1 MSILRSS
8 QIVTNGLVFALD
20 AADQG
25 SYISGSNTWYD
36 LSGNSS
42 NGTFSGSSTFNAA
55 NGGSISFNGTNQN
68 VNISPFQN
76 LQFTQLQA
84 YTIAVWLYWSSTA
97 STGFDYPFCVTLPAG
112 SVANGSN
119 ASYYLTLDNG
129 TLSASSF
136 SFDYNSNTA
145 GKCIMGAANSITKNK
160 WLYLVGTYSDNTT
173 TTARF
178 YINGTSVVVTSR
190 LNQSPGAINYTG
202 MVAVIGGRGSSTTPT
217 FTGSISNIQIYNRA
231 LNAVEVLQNYNATKG
246 RFGL

>member
-1 MSILRSS
+1 MAILRSS

-42 NGTFSGSSTFNAA
+42 NGALSGSSTFNAA

-112 SVANGSN
+112 NTNQG
-119 ASYYLTLDNG
+119 SYYLTLDNG
-129 TLSASSF
+129 SLLTNSF
-136 SFDYNSNTA
+136 LFDYNDSTV
-145 GKCIMGAANSITKNK
+145 GKSIQGAANSITKNK

-190 LNQSPGAINYTG
+190 LNQSPGPMGYTG

-231 LNAVEVLQNYNATKG
+231 LNAVEVLQNYNASKG